1 MPDNE
6 VIQGLGLDEYKYH
19 FVDEE
24 KHVFRTQPGL
34 NEEVVRQ
41 ISGQKEEP
49 EWMLEFRLKGL
60 EIYESKPM
68 PRWGGDLSGLEEVL
82 DDIYYYVRPQDRMER
97 SWDDVPENI
106 KTTFERLGIPEAEQK
121 ILAGVGAQYESEMV
135 YHSLKEEWESKG
147 VIFDSIEDGLKKH
160 PDLFRQYFSTVVPP
174 EDNKFAAM
182 NSAVWS
188 GGSFVYI
195 PKGVV
200 LETPLQAYF
209 RVNQEKMGQFERTL
223 IIVDEG
229 ARAHY
234 IEGCTAPVYSTESF
248 HSGVIEIVVNRGAHF
263 RYTTIQNWS
272 NNMYNLVTQRALVHE
287 DAAMEWLDG
296 NLGSKLTMKYPSC
309 YLVGE
314 GAHGS
319 ILSIAYAGDG
329 QHQDTGGKMVHAAP
343 HTSSSIISKSISKGE
358 GRSSY
363 RGLVKVYDG
372 ADSARSNVECDA
384 LLINDTSRTD
394 TYPYIEIEENSANV
408 GHEATVSKI
417 GDEQLFYLMSRG
429 LSEEEAMAMI
439 VRGFIEPIAKEL
451 PLEYAVELNRLIEL
465 EMEGSVG

>member
-6 VIQGLGLDEYKYH
+6 VVQGLGLDEYKYG
-19 FVDEE
+19 FIDEE

-34 NEEVVRQ
+34 SEEVVRQ
-41 ISGQKEEP
+41 ISAQKDEP
-49 EWMLEFRLKGL
+49 EWMLELRLKAL
-60 EIYESKPM
+60 KIYESKPM
-68 PRWGGDLSGLEEVL
+68 PQWGGDLSDLERVL
-82 DDIYYYVRPQDRMER
+82 DEIYFYVRPQDRMEH

-135 YHSLKEEWESKG
+135 YHSLKKEWEDQG
-147 VIFDSIEDGLKKH
+147 VIFDSIEEGLKNH
-160 PDLFRQYFSTVVPP
+160 PELFRKHFGTVIPAG
-174 EDNKFAAM
+174 DNKFAAM

-195 PKGVV
+195 PKGVE

-223 IIVDEG
+223 IIADEG
-229 ARAHY
+229 SHAHY

-248 HSGVIEIVVNRGAHF
+248 HSGVIEIVVNKDARF

-272 NNMYNLVTQRALVHE
+272 NNMYNLVTQRAMVHQN
-287 DAAMEWLDG
+287 ASMEWLDG

-309 YLVGE
+309 FLVGE
-314 GAHGS
+314 GAHGE
-319 ILSIAYAGDG
+319 ILSIAYAGNG
-329 QHQDTGGKMVHAAP
+329 QHQDTGGKVIHAAP
-343 HTSSSIISKSISKGE
+343 RTSSSIVSKSISRGT

-363 RGLVKVYDG
+363 RGLLKVHENAKG
-372 ADSARSNVECDA
+372 AKSNVECDA
-384 LLINDTSRTD
+384 LLINSTSRTD
-394 TYPYIEIEENSANV
+394 TYPYIEIEERDANV
-408 GHEATVSKI
+408 GHEATVSKV
-417 GDEQLFYLMSRG
+417 GEEQLFYLMSRG
-429 LSEEEAMAMI
+429 MSEEEAMALI